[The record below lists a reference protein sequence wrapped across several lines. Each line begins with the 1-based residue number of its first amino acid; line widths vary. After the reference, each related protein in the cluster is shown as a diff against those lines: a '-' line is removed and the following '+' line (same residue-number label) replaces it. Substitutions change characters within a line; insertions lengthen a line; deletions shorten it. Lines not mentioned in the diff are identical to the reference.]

1 MNEIIRY
8 AWTQVMDGF
17 KGVVILSMHLLIA
30 SELLGIYIPYVFG
43 NIINE
48 MSLTSDNAYSL
59 AFLAL
64 GALVASHLV
73 GWLRD
78 YVDLKKYFFQFTE
91 KIEKSSSEKLMS
103 LSPGQHMNMN
113 SGMILE
119 TLGTG
124 TASLRNFIV
133 ESLFTFLPD
142 IFYVCM
148 NLIVIMLMSWQIGL
162 PVIVLSAFYLI
173 ASFRLFKY
181 HQPKLQDLETE
192 TKSGGKFRSEM
203 LRNAM
208 SVKLGGHEDWFVD
221 RYEEK
226 IVHVNKLSQSIWLK
240 YNFTSNLIGLLRV
253 SVRMV
258 PVFIGIHLVT
268 TGHESLGTLV
278 TLFSLASGITSRLN
292 GIKNSV
298 RNFSRFQPAIKK
310 YLELVNQEPA
320 IKETGTRTEIPYG
333 AISFRN
339 VTFRYEGSSEGRGIE
354 NVSFDIEPGETV
366 GIVGESGA
374 GKSTIMRLLLRSW
387 DPQSGGIYIDN
398 VPLTDFAHSFRQDI
412 AFVQQEGQLFDETV
426 RFNLTLG
433 MTSKEASDEE
443 LWKALEAAQLM
454 KRVASSELGLES
466 VVGERGIKL
475 SGGERQRLLMARAIV
490 KKSKIIILDEATS
503 NLDVTTEEAIYEQA
517 IKQAAK
523 DVTTLITAHRFAT
536 LKSCS
541 RILVIDD
548 GKLVAFDTHFELMN
562 TCRIYRKL
570 VEGQVLKTVSN

>member
-1 MNEIIRY
+1 MNEIIKY
-8 AWTQVMDGF
+8 AWTQVMGGF

-59 AFLAL
+59 AFLGL

-113 SGMILE
+113 SGMVLE

-142 IFYVCM
+142 IFYVSM

-162 PVIVLSAFYLI
+162 PVILLSTLYLI

-181 HQPKLQDLETE
+181 HQPKLLDLETE

-208 SVKLGGHEDWFVD
+208 SVKVGGHEDWFVE

-268 TGHESLGTLV
+268 TGHENLGTLV

-310 YLELVNQEPA
+310 YLELINQEPA
-320 IKETGTRTEIPYG
+320 IKETGTRSDIPYG

-339 VTFRYEGSSEGRGIE
+339 VTFRYEGNTEGRGIE
-354 NVSFDIEPGETV
+354 NVSFDIEPGKTI

-374 GKSTIMRLLLRSW
+374 GKSTIMGLLLRCW
-387 DPQSGGIYIDN
+387 DPQSGGIYIDGT
-398 VPLTDFAHSFRQDI
+398 PLTDFARSFRKDI
-412 AFVQQEGQLFDETV
+412 SFVQQQGQLFDETV

-433 MTSKEASDEE
+433 MIEETSDEE
-443 LWKALEAAQLM
+443 LWQALEAAQLK
-454 KRVASSELGLES
+454 KRIAKSELGLES

-475 SGGERQRLLMARAIV
+475 SGGERQRLLMARAII

-503 NLDVTTEEAIYEQA
+503 HLDVKTEEVIFEQA
-517 IKQAAK
+517 IKKASK
-523 DVTTLITAHRFAT
+523 GVTTLIVAHRFAT
-536 LKSCS
+536 LKSCDA
-541 RILVIDD
+541 IMVVDD
-548 GKLVAFDTHFELMN
+548 RKLVAFDTHLELMES
-562 TCRIYRKL
+562 CSIYRKL
-570 VEGQVLKTVSN
+570 VEMQMLATTSN